1 MKPEQE
7 NFEALRRL
15 LVLKRYE
22 QPPPRY
28 FNELSRHIVAR
39 IAAGDKGQEETTLDR
54 IFGEAPWMRRVWGL
68 LENKPILVGA
78 FGAAVCGLMLA
89 GMVYS
94 ENVTVAST
102 PVLFPVSDS
111 APPPSPTQLAE
122 HATVTPL
129 LTSAN
134 GLDLSNTGG
143 VATAQS
149 SSLFQDFNQYQKPW
163 VAVPASYKIPGGN

>member
-22 QPPPRY
+22 QPPPGY
-28 FNELSRHIVAR
+28 FNDLSQHIVAR

-54 IFGEAPWMRRVWGL
+54 IFGEAPWMRRIWGL
-68 LENKPILVGA
+68 LEGKPILVGA

-94 ENVTVAST
+94 ENATVASA
-102 PVLFPVSDS
+102 PVLFPVADS
-111 APPPSPTQLAE
+111 STPAPAAQLQQASM
-122 HATVTPL
+122 TPL
-129 LTSAN
+129 ITAN

-143 VATAQS
+143 VTAAQS
-149 SSLFQDFNQYQKPW
+149 QSSLFQQFDQSKPW
-163 VAVPASYKIPGGN
+163 VVVPANYNVPGGN